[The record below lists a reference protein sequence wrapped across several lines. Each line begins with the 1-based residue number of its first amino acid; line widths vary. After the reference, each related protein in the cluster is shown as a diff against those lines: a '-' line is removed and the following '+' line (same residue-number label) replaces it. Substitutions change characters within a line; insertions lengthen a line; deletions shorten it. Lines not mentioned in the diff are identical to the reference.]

1 MFAHCG
7 MLTLHADGWEESAKT
22 IQTRLIEL
30 VGLIPGLESARVGVS
45 AGVREGTASV
55 MFVMEFDSEESW
67 QAYGDHPAHQAV
79 VKEAIGP
86 VLESKQFFQTRSW
99 ETKALHS

>member
-7 MLTLHADGWEESAKT
+7 MLTLQADGWQDSAKN
-22 IQTRLIEL
+22 IQSRLLEL
-30 VGLIPGLESARVGVS
+30 VGQIPGLESAQVGVS

-55 MFVMEFDSEESW
+55 MFIMQFDSEESW

-86 VLESKQFFQTRSW
+86 VLEAKQFFQTRSW
-99 ETKALHS
+99 EQKVLG